1 MNTYWQDVDVRDAFF
16 DELYNI
22 ASKDHNVMF
31 LTGDMGAFSLEKF
44 RKDLSSQY
52 INVGI
57 AEQNMVGVA
66 AGLALGGKTVFIY
79 TITPFVTL
87 RCYEHIKID
96 LCFHNLPVTVIGVG
110 TGFTYGTDGPTHYAI
125 DDLAIMRVLPRIT
138 IFNPSDAV
146 LTAASAMLAY
156 ETPGPVYVRIDK
168 GNFPVLYQDK
178 EDFSDGLALLKEGR
192 DLIIVT
198 TGVMVHQAFQVAD
211 ELAKHSVDAG
221 VMDIYR
227 VKPINEELF
236 LSLIGQTNRL
246 VTLEEDLLT
255 SGIGSA
261 VSEILVDR
269 QKTLSVKRI
278 GVPEQH
284 FARYGEREWM
294 HSLLHLDVNSVTNT
308 ILNWK
313 G

>member
-22 ASKDHNVMF
+22 ASKDHDVMF
-31 LTGDMGAFSLEKF
+31 LTADMGAFSLEKF

-87 RCYEHIKID
+87 RCYEQIKID

-125 DDLAIMRVLPRIT
+125 DDLSIMRVLPGIT

-156 ETPGPVYVRIDK
+156 KNPGPVYVRIDK
-168 GNFPVLYQDK
+168 GNFPVLYRDK
-178 EDFSDGLALLKEGR
+178 EDFSSGLALLKEGR
-192 DLIIVT
+192 DLIIVS

-221 VMDIYR
+221 IIDIYR

-236 LSLIGQTNRL
+236 LSLISQTNRL

-255 SGIGSA
+255 AGIGSA
-261 VSEILVDR
+261 VCEILVDR

-278 GVPEQH
+278 GVPEKH
-284 FARYGEREWM
+284 FSRYGEREWM
-294 HSLLHLDVNSVTNT
+294 YSFLRLDVNSITNT
-308 ILNWK
+308 ILDWK